1 MEPHGIAAK
10 GMNNEGGYV
19 LVGALLVLLLLVVIG
34 IAATTSTIMEIQ
46 IAGSDRTHK
55 ENFYAADGGTQI
67 GSELV
72 EQSIWDF
79 PSITLPV
86 NANGVS
92 YLGAGPVGTF
102 FISGGPANYQQLF
115 MNPDVDTDGTQ
126 TPGDVTDDALLANR
140 DAYFNYGVPDP
151 TGATVPRTDIQIG
164 GQAVQNPGGSLQ
176 QLAGYEGKG
185 KGAAGG
191 GGGRLYGIHSIS
203 FGNDNSESWLIIDW
217 LHVL

>member
-1 MEPHGIAAK
+1 MEQRGIAAK

-19 LVGALLVLLLLVVIG
+19 LVGALLILLLLVVIG

-55 ENFYAADGGTQI
+55 ENFYMADGGTQI

-79 PSITLPV
+79 PGAVLPTV
-86 NANGVS
+86 NGVS
-92 YLGAGPVGTF
+92 YLGAMTF
-102 FISGGPANYQQLF
+102 FISGSPADYQSLF
-115 MNPDVDTDGTQ
+115 MNPDVDPNIV
-126 TPGDVTDDALLANR
+126 TPVR

-151 TGATVPRTDIQIG
+151 LGITVPRTDIQVG
-164 GQAVQNPGGSLQ
+164 GHAVQNAGGSLQ
-176 QLAGYEGKG
+176 QLAGYEGRG

-203 FGNDNSESWLIIDW
+203 YGNDNSESWLVIEW